1 MVSLS
6 LSLSLL
12 HKHNRLDISP
22 NSEETKEMKRFV
34 AGSLVSGLISCGG
47 GSYMSAAEMMA
58 RPGSMQ
64 GVMMNKQQSQQYYYW
79 SRMMS
84 SGVEK
89 SEEVVNGGG
98 VEAIKEEEKKKNGDE
113 EKGTVNSY
121 WGVSRPS
128 IKRPDGTDW
137 PWNCFMVIITFLS
150 FSLGDS
156 MDLCVLVNEFF
167 CE

>member
-1 MVSLS
+1 
-6 LSLSLL
+6 
-12 HKHNRLDISP
+12 
-22 NSEETKEMKRFV
+22 MKRFV
-34 AGSLVSGLISCGG
+34 AGSLARGLSNRGG
-47 GSYMSAAEMMA
+47 GGGYMSTAEMMA

-84 SGVEK
+84 SVAEK
-89 SEEVVNGGG
+89 SKEVVNGGE
-98 VEAIKEEEKKKNGDE
+98 VEAIKEEEKKKKNGDE
-113 EKGTVNSY
+113 MKGMVNSY
-121 WGVSRPS
+121 WGLSRPS

-156 MDLCVLVNEFF
+156 MDPCVLVNEFF
-167 CE
+167 

>member
-1 MVSLS
+1 
-6 LSLSLL
+6 
-12 HKHNRLDISP
+12 
-22 NSEETKEMKRFV
+22 MKRFV
-34 AGSLVSGLISCGG
+34 AGSLARGLISRGG
-47 GSYMSAAEMMA
+47 GGYMSTAEMMA

-79 SRMMS
+79 RSRMMS
-84 SGVEK
+84 SGAEK
-89 SEEVVNGGG
+89 SKEVVNGGG

-156 MDLCVLVNEFF
+156 MDLYVLVNEFF